1 MTMESVEKISDVIGE
16 VTQPTK
22 AKDADGGNFL
32 RVKVVVDLSLPLCHG
47 RLILLENDKQIWV
60 RFKYERPQIYVIGVV
75 VSLTPI
81 RIVSFGLKVK
91 GLFDPS
97 NDNLV
102 LVFVLQCLCP

>member
-60 RFKYERPQIYVIGVV
+60 RFKYERPPNLCYWCGR
-75 VSLTPI
+75 LTHTDKDCKLWIESEGTFRPE
-81 RIVSFGLKVK
+81 
-91 GLFDPS
+91 
-97 NDNLV
+97 
-102 LVFVLQCLCP
+102 Q